1 MEAKAYTEV
10 NYIINEM
17 SEEMKNKIPKDIIEN
32 IKARMDKNYD
42 FYIED
47 DDFENVELLE
57 DTEKILSV
65 LYTDYFA
72 TDEEKAIIKNKE
84 KMIEEEKESGIE
96 NIKLNE
102 LFTRKQDKVI
112 EHHDLTVVKKEKWYQ
127 KIKNI
132 LIKIFR
138 RNND

>member
-1 MEAKAYTEV
+1 MKAKAYTEV

-17 SEEMKNKIPKDIIEN
+17 SEEMKSKIPKNIIEN
-32 IKARMDKNYD
+32 IQTKMDKNYD

-72 TDEEKAIIKNKE
+72 SDEEKAIIKNKE
-84 KMIEEEKESGIE
+84 KIIEEAKESGRE

-102 LFTRKQDKVI
+102 LFTKKQDKVI
-112 EHHDLTVVKKEKWYQ
+112 ERSDLTVIKQEKWYQ
-127 KIKNI
+127 KLKKF
-132 LIKIFR
+132 LVKLFS
-138 RNND
+138 